1 MGDESFMVCQKRWYI
16 SSMELDVTSRR
27 RAEIFNGK
35 LSKEEVSIY
44 NNVFLWRG
52 NVNINKEDMDI
63 ILKTIKSKYNIYI
76 TF

>member
-16 SSMELDVTSRR
+16 SSIELDVTSGRT
-27 RAEIFNGK
+27 AEIFNGK
-35 LSKEEVSIY
+35 LSKEEVTVY
-44 NNVFLWRG
+44 NNVLLWRG
-52 NVNINKEDMDI
+52 NVNINKEDINI

>member
-16 SSMELDVTSRR
+16 SSMELDVTSGR

-35 LSKEEVSIY
+35 LSKEEVTVY
-44 NNVFLWRG
+44 NNVLLWRG
-52 NVNINKEDMDI
+52 NVNMNKEDI
-63 ILKTIKSKYNIYI
+63 NVILKTIKSKYNIYI

>member
-16 SSMELDVTSRR
+16 SSMELDVTSGRT
-27 RAEIFNGK
+27 AEIFNGN
-35 LSKEEVSIY
+35 LSKEEVTVY
-44 NNVFLWRG
+44 NNVLLWRG
-52 NVNINKEDMDI
+52 NVNINKEDINI